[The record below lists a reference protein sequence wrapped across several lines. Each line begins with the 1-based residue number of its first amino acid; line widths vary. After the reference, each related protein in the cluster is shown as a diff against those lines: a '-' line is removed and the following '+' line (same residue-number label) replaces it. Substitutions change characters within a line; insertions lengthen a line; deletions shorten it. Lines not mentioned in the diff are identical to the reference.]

1 MARGAGRDSSKLSKS
16 AKQAVDT
23 SKLSKSMSPNQAAKQ
38 AFVSALA
45 EIKGVRQ
52 CVRSDMSNEAS
63 ALKITKIVAEYEAA
77 IAEAFAAGATW
88 DIWEDGAFSPD
99 EEDTSDEE
107 DFLAPPPWW
116 PKNVNL
122 SEAFFKAE
130 RKVNPT
136 FQTIKFCKG

>member
-1 MARGAGRDSSKLSKS
+1 
-16 AKQAVDT
+16 
-23 SKLSKSMSPNQAAKQ
+23 MSPNQAAKQ

-52 CVRSDMSNEAS
+52 CVRSDMSNEAA
-63 ALKITKIVAEYEAA
+63 ALKITKIVKKYEAA

-107 DFLAPPPWW
+107 DLLAPPPWW

-122 SEAFFKAE
+122 SEAFVQAGLF
-130 RKVNPT
+130 
-136 FQTIKFCKG
+136 